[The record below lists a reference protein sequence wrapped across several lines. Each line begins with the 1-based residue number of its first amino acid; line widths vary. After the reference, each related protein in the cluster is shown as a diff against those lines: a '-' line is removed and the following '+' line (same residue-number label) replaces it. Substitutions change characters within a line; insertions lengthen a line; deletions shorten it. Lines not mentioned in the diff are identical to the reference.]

1 MLSQRIFNGIENSF
15 YYIVERKKQ
24 FTKLYEYGD
33 PIFMKTGLIS
43 AQFLNRAGELYTAR
57 Y

>member
-33 PIFMKTGLIS
+33 PIIMKTGLIS
-43 AQFLNRAGELYTAR
+43 AQFLNRAGQLYTAR